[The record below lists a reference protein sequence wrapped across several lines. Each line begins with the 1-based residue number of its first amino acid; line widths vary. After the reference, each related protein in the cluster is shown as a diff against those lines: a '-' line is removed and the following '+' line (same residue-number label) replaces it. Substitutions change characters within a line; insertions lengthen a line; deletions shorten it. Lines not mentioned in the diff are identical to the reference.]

1 MAQPQEAHD
10 VVTEFADAVIDY
22 FCLDEFNDVSTVE
35 ALDMTRFV
43 MGFVHPLIPD
53 VSRRVLEIIGGH
65 AVSHAGS
72 RK

>member
-10 VVTEFADAVIDY
+10 AVAEFAAAVIDY

-43 MGFVHPLIPD
+43 MGFVHPLIPE
-53 VSRRVLEIIGGH
+53 VSRRVLEIIGGD
-65 AVSHAGS
+65 AVSRVGS
-72 RK
+72 GN